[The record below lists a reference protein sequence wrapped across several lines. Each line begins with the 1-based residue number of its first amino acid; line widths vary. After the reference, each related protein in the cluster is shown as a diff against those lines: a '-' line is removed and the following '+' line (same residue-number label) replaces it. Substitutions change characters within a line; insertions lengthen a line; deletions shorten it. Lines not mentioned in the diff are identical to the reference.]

1 MKLRF
6 AVMAIASLPVAACSA
21 QSCIDGGLEMKP
33 SFTVVAKLRDKPL
46 PRATVRIDK
55 YVPNQDSQVWLK
67 GITSSAGTFRVVSLP
82 PGDYWIHVEML
93 GVWVGGEC
101 FHIGSGFSLM
111 AKRQLKYE
119 WHYVNETSRVAGK
132 LIDSQLGE
140 GPTVMDKLRRK
151 EVPIVNA
158 KFRLQNIASEE
169 NFETR
174 SDEDGSFAFG
184 SISDG
189 TYVLS
194 VEGGRSTREF
204 GSDQWGFKVDARSK
218 RYSLHLTSSD
228 PFGGSCGGTEL
239 KLKPE

>member
-1 MKLRF
+1 
-6 AVMAIASLPVAACSA
+6 
-21 QSCIDGGLEMKP
+21 MKP
-33 SFTVVAKLRDKPL
+33 SFTVVAKLRGKPL

-55 YVPNQDSQVWLK
+55 YVPNQDNQVWLK
-67 GITSSAGTFRVVSLP
+67 GITASDGKFRVASLP
-82 PGDYWIHVEML
+82 PGDYWIYVVML

-101 FHIGSGFSLM
+101 FHVGSAFSLT

-119 WHYVNETSRVAGK
+119 WHYVNETSRISGK

-140 GPTVMDKLRRK
+140 GPTILDRLRRK
-151 EVPIVNA
+151 EVPIGNA
-158 KFRLQNIASEE
+158 KFRLQDIASEE

-174 SDEDGSFAFG
+174 SDDDGSFAFG
-184 SISDG
+184 PIPDG
-189 TYVLS
+189 TYVLH
-194 VEGGRSTREF
+194 VEGGTSTREF
-204 GSDQWGFKVDARSK
+204 GSDQWGFTINARSK